1 MDSIR
6 RKRIERLMG
15 RLTPMA
21 AFPRGRAVALRGAHA
36 GWPPCLTGQSECN
49 TGWMRLGGMWVVN
62 VDELTV
68 VQKALAVMLAQEPDL
83 DVEGEVAGSKRA
95 ADHRRSTQMNL
106 LNP

>member
-1 MDSIR
+1 
-6 RKRIERLMG
+6 
-15 RLTPMA
+15 
-21 AFPRGRAVALRGAHA
+21 
-36 GWPPCLTGQSECN
+36 
-49 TGWMRLGGMWVVN
+49 MWVVN